1 MDGVEALIFDVFGT
15 TVDWRT
21 SVVQELK
28 DLGKKHS
35 LSYTPDDWN
44 DFAGEWRQGYLT
56 NTYRIAHGGSGTN
69 DVDTMHR
76 EILDDMLASPRWSTF
91 ASVLDES
98 AKKHLNFV
106 WHRLKGWPDTVQGL
120 QNLKKHTIVACLS
133 NGNVRLL
140 VDMAKHANLAWDAV
154 FSAALFDSY
163 KPNPA
168 TYQGALKHL
177 SLSETPHKA
186 AMVAAHILD
195 LRGAA
200 KVGLKTV
207 YIPRSGEERADVAP
221 EDVRSKAEGGEVD
234 VVVKSIEELA
244 QLFEKRQ

>member
-15 TVDWRT
+15 TVDWKT
-21 SVVQELK
+21 SVLEELEE
-28 DLGKKHS
+28 LGQKHS
-35 LSYTPDDWN
+35 LSYTSEDWK
-44 DFAGEWRQGYLT
+44 DFADEWRQGYLK
-56 NTYRIAHGGSGTN
+56 NTYQIAQGATGTN

-76 EILDDMLASPRWSTF
+76 EILDDMLSSSRWSSF
-91 ASVLDES
+91 GSVLDDN
-98 AKKHLNFV
+98 ARKHLNFV

-120 QNLKKHTIVACLS
+120 YKLKKHAIIASLS

-140 VDMAKHANLAWDAV
+140 VDMAKYADLPWDAV

-163 KPNPA
+163 KPNPV

-177 SLSETPHKA
+177 ALSETPQKA
-186 AMVAAHILD
+186 AMVAAHIFD

-207 YIPRSGEERADVAP
+207 YIPRPGEERAGV
-221 EDVRSKAEGGEVD
+221 EEVEEVKSKSEGGEVD

-244 QLFEKRQ
+244 QLFEK